1 MLREAFEDCALTTDV
16 MTGFPGETEAEFA
29 QTKDTCTRAGFARM
43 HVFPY
48 SEREGT
54 KAALMPD
61 SVPRHIREE
70 RARELIALGRELEKK
85 ALEARIGRE
94 EDVLVEEIDGQG
106 NGAGY
111 TGGYMRVCVRGG
123 KPGEIARVRITGTD
137 GEELTGEIIENEK
150 GEIHMSDCLF
160 CKIAAGEIPSTKVYE
175 DETTLAFRDI
185 APQAPVHVLVIPEET
200 RQRLVRRAGRK
211 RRDARAPDARGGAG
225 RQERGH
231 CGKRLPRGLQLRRRR
246 SADRE
251 ASASACA
258 RRQKDGRPDGL
269 MRKQPRKQIFAEKQK
284 YG

>member
-1 MLREAFEDCALTTDV
+1 MRGPIRSRPVDEIAAEARSLAEAGFREVVLTGIHLTSYGRDAKDGTTLLDAIRAAHDVPGIARVRLGSLEPVVVTPEFVEGIKGMPKVCHQFHLALQSGSDTVLARMHRRYTSGECLDAC
-16 MTGFPGETEAEFA
+16 ETEAEFA

-94 EDVLVEEIDGQG
+94 EDVLVEEIDEQG

-123 KPGEIARVRITGTD
+123 SGSRART
-137 GEELTGEIIENEK
+137 
-150 GEIHMSDCLF
+150 
-160 CKIAAGEIPSTKVYE
+160 
-175 DETTLAFRDI
+175 
-185 APQAPVHVLVIPEET
+185 
-200 RQRLVRRAGRK
+200 
-211 RRDARAPDARGGAG
+211 ARN
-225 RQERGH
+225 
-231 CGKRLPRGLQLRRRR
+231 
-246 SADRE
+246 
-251 ASASACA
+251 
-258 RRQKDGRPDGL
+258 
-269 MRKQPRKQIFAEKQK
+269 
-284 YG
+284 